1 MNNYWRSIDAL
12 DLFVQLDIFTEATTK
27 IEVEMFH
34 LADTHVDRLYLF
46 FCSEEGHVSG
56 FELIFIIASIVG
68 I

>member
-1 MNNYWRSIDAL
+1 ML
-12 DLFVQLDIFTEATTK
+12 DLFVQLDICTEVTTT

-56 FELIFIIASIVG
+56 FELIVIIASIVG